1 MADEMSLIRSLL
13 LEAGLEVKDLPSRRG
28 VLGEDDLRV
37 VLAVLFET
45 PQALLE
51 GWEQEQAWFVERISE
66 ARVDAEKSWD
76 LYLVLA
82 CAQQASPLHS
92 PMLDKIRRDVS
103 LTRKLVVPGV
113 ATSDP
118 ARVSSLMAPLR
129 FLPAQVAGESA
140 DAIAIVRQ
148 EAMREERE
156 DVVGVIDRF
165 RKREPLLPEG

>member
-1 MADEMSLIRSLL
+1 MADEMALIRSLL
-13 LEAGLEVKDLPSRRG
+13 LEAGLEVKDLASRRA
-28 VLGEDDLRV
+28 VIGEDDLRV

-51 GWEQEQAWFVERISE
+51 GWQQEQAWFVELVSE
-66 ARVDAEKSWD
+66 AGVDAEKSWD

-92 PMLDKIRRDVS
+92 PMLDKIRRDVT

-113 ATSDP
+113 ATSEP
-118 ARVSSLMAPLR
+118 SRVSSLMAPLR
-129 FLPAQVAGESA
+129 FPPGQRAREAA
-140 DAIAIVRQ
+140 DAIDIVRQ
-148 EAMREERE
+148 EAVREQRE

-165 RKREPLLPEG
+165 RTREPLLPEG